1 MLELKRRLAR
11 LLVEKSYREGDFVL
25 ASGRRSDYYFDC
37 RVTALHAEG
46 AWLIGTL
53 FNDMLKELKIKGVGG
68 MTMGA
73 DPLVSATTVISHEQ
87 GRPLHGLLVRKE
99 AKGHGT
105 GQFVE
110 GLGNFSSGDSVA
122 MLEDVVTTGGS
133 LLKACDR
140 VRAAGLSIAAVCAI
154 LCYLLCFNLVRERV
168 DVPANNSKMDIGKML
183 KSVFTNR
190 ALLGIIAAALFLLLA
205 MLTMQGMAGYVFPNF
220 YGSAAAQSTA
230 SLLSSVLIL
239 LVCAPFA
246 SKLANRFGKK
256 ELATVSCIVAT
267 VLEVICFVL
276 KPTNVWVYVGFFC
289 AAFICLGFFNTIIW
303 AMITDV
309 IDDSEVRNGIRED
322 GTIYAVYSFARKL
335 GQAFSSGLTG
345 GLLTM
350 IGYSAA
356 TAFDPEVTMG
366 IFNIS
371 CIAPAIGF
379 VAVALSL
386 FFIYPLTKQKVEEN
400 VAALAQRHNK

>member
-53 FNDMLKELKIKGVGG
+53 FNDMLKGLDIKGVGG

-110 GLGNFSSGDSVA
+110 GLGNFSAGDSVA

-140 VRAAGLSIAAVCAI
+140 VRAADLSIAVVCAI
-154 LCYLLCFNLVRERV
+154 LDREEGGREKLQEAGYDLL
-168 DVPANNSKMDIGKML
+168 
-183 KSVFTNR
+183 
-190 ALLGIIAAALFLLLA
+190 ALF
-205 MLTMQGMAGYVFPNF
+205 T
-220 YGSAAAQSTA
+220 
-230 SLLSSVLIL
+230 
-239 LVCAPFA
+239 
-246 SKLANRFGKK
+246 RK
-256 ELATVSCIVAT
+256 ELVD
-267 VLEVICFVL
+267 L
-276 KPTNVWVYVGFFC
+276 
-289 AAFICLGFFNTIIW
+289 
-303 AMITDV
+303 
-309 IDDSEVRNGIRED
+309 
-322 GTIYAVYSFARKL
+322 AR
-335 GQAFSSGLTG
+335 
-345 GLLTM
+345 
-350 IGYSAA
+350 
-356 TAFDPEVTMG
+356 
-366 IFNIS
+366 
-371 CIAPAIGF
+371 
-379 VAVALSL
+379 
-386 FFIYPLTKQKVEEN
+386 
-400 VAALAQRHNK
+400 